1 MVPAL
6 YYLESNEKPL
16 NVKSLVY
23 HRCNKKLGMMELSY
37 RTRNIFYV
45 VIKETLKTYEGK
57 VKPKIN
63 IYFLPVVK
71 TVLDI
76 AYYPSSINNN

>member
-6 YYLESNEKPL
+6 YYLESNEKPQ

-63 IYFLPVVK
+63 IYFFASSKNSPRYSILPFK
-71 TVLDI
+71 HQ
-76 AYYPSSINNN
+76 